1 MRNRFIRFN
10 AVGVLGFALQLAV
23 LWGLVRGGVH
33 YLAATAI
40 AVEAAVLHNYLW
52 HERWTWRE
60 RDVHGWARLRRLGGF
75 HLLNGIVSLLGN
87 LALMRLLV
95 GVWQMPPLPA
105 NLVAVITCSLI
116 NFALSDRLVFTV
128 RRSSRL
134 PLPSEASVPR
144 T

>member
-1 MRNRFIRFN
+1 MGERFIRFN
-10 AVGVLGFALQLAV
+10 AVGLLGFVLQLAV
-23 LWGLVRGGVH
+23 LWGLIRLDVH

-60 RDVHGWARLRRLGGF
+60 RGAGGWDRLRRLGGF
-75 HLLNGIVSLLGN
+75 HLLNGGVSLAGN
-87 LALMRLLV
+87 LVLMRALV
-95 GVWQMPPLPA
+95 GTWHVPPIVA
-105 NLVAVITCSLI
+105 NLIAVVACSLI

-128 RRSSRL
+128 RPSSRL
-134 PLPSEASVPR
+134 PSPTEASVPR

>member
-1 MRNRFIRFN
+1 MHSRFIRFN
-10 AVGVLGFALQLAV
+10 VVGLLGFVVQLAV
-23 LWGLVRGGVH
+23 LWGLVHGGVH

-60 RDVHGWARLRRLGGF
+60 RDARGGDRLRRLGGF
-75 HLLNGIVSLLGN
+75 HVLNGAVSLAGN

-95 GVWQMPPLPA
+95 GTWHMPPIAA
-105 NLVAVITCSLI
+105 NLIAVTACSLV

-128 RRSSRL
+128 RPSSRL
-134 PLPSEASVPR
+134 PLPNGVSAPR